1 MLVLDQIWSVG
12 LGGRHGLILLALKP
26 PEAHHSSSLTTQ
38 GGEIRTLLDL
48 FHPSFEGNNEQS
60 FEIPVMKES
69 LPNSMC
75 SADES
80 PYKTFK
86 VLLGGFLYSKEF
98 LGPSF
103 HPGGFVLG

>member
-1 MLVLDQIWSVG
+1 MLVSDQIWSVG

-38 GGEIRTLLDL
+38 GGEIWTLLDL
-48 FHPSFEGNNEQS
+48 FHPS

-69 LPNSMC
+69 LPNRRC

-80 PYKTFK
+80 PHETFK
-86 VLLGGFLYSKEF
+86 VLLGGFLYSEEF